1 MNIGSYSNHSPR
13 FTPVRSKMRAILF
26 LLFLSSLEV
35 MTSKFLPTGTNG
47 FLNTKQL
54 PSVPFQFNLREP
66 ILYHFV
72 CFFQFNLN
80 KDFSGGNGRETYS
93 PKGHKV
99 GFPKQRFSKKKL
111 CFGIEEKRNAKFS
124 ILISISPNLLRNS
137 HRERCRKFVFA
148 PDCRSVV
155 YLFYLN

>member
-99 GFPKQRFSKKKL
+99 GRFNKEL
-111 CFGIEEKRNAKFS
+111 CFGNEEKRKAKFS
-124 ILISISPNLLRNS
+124 ILI
-137 HRERCRKFVFA
+137 
-148 PDCRSVV
+148 
-155 YLFYLN
+155 